1 MHASHLG
8 DAAAGLPASSSM
20 PRSLRLVAAASA
32 AFVFAACASAST
44 GASAGTQNAVP
55 TTAGVPAIAGSVD
68 ATTAPFVAS
77 RRTKKVYP
85 AGCATVALIKAPERV
100 GFASIKDAE
109 KAGFSKDLY
118 STDCQ
123 Y

>member
-1 MHASHLG
+1 M
-8 DAAAGLPASSSM
+8 
-20 PRSLRLVAAASA
+20 
-32 AFVFAACASAST
+32 FAACASAST
-44 GASAGTQNAVP
+44 GASTGTQNAVP
-55 TTAGVPAIAGSVD
+55 ATVGPPAVAGAID
-68 ATTAPFVAS
+68 PTTAPFVAS
-77 RRTKKVYP
+77 RRTKKFYP
-85 AGCATVALIKAPERV
+85 ASCATVALIKAPDRV

>member
-1 MHASHLG
+1 M
-8 DAAAGLPASSSM
+8 
-20 PRSLRLVAAASA
+20 SA
-32 AFVFAACASAST
+32 ALVFAACASASS
-44 GASAGTQNAVP
+44 GATAGTQNAVP
-55 TTAGVPAIAGSVD
+55 AAGAQAAIAGSID
-68 ATTAPFVAS
+68 AATAPFVAS

-85 AGCATVALIKAPERV
+85 ANCATVALIRAPERV

>member
-1 MHASHLG
+1 
-8 DAAAGLPASSSM
+8 M
-20 PRSLRLVAAASA
+20 PRTLRLVTAVSA
-32 AFVFAACASAST
+32 ALVFAACASASS
-44 GASAGTQNAVP
+44 GAGAGTQNAVP
-55 TTAGVPAIAGSVD
+55 TAANPVVIAGSVE
-68 ATTAPFVAS
+68 ATTAPFIAS

-85 AGCATVALIKAPERV
+85 ASCATVALIKAPDRV
-100 GFASIKDAE
+100 GFVSIKDAE